1 MDGLM
6 KKKATFFK
14 TYNRRVS
21 PQEVLNRA
29 HRVKTMRGE
38 TLINHMNGFFFSVDG
53 RKKLSLTEIYPFIRK
68 AYSTNRREFA
78 ERKDVSKPLMAGVV
92 LHKNHKRV

>member
-1 MDGLM
+1 M

-21 PQEVLNRA
+21 PVEILNRA
-29 HRVKTMRGE
+29 HRVKTMQGE
-38 TLINHMNGFFFSVDG
+38 TLINHMNGYFFTVDG
-53 RKKLSLTEIYPFIRK
+53 KKRLSLTDIYPFISK
-68 AYSTNRREFA
+68 AYATNRREFA

-92 LHKNHKRV
+92 LHKNHKRA